1 MHNIL
6 YTHLHSLYQVVFF
19 FRLHVVIGKL
29 TVPTKDI
36 QQVTLKT
43 LHFYYTQALNYIL
56 PLFYFFLYHRTHSIS
71 SPLPQG
77 SHEIA

>member
-1 MHNIL
+1 MHNVLVIL
-6 YTHLHSLYQVVFF
+6 TCIHFTKFF
-19 FRLHVVIGKL
+19 FLQTARCDQQL

-56 PLFYFFLYHRTHSIS
+56 PLFYFFLYHRTY
-71 SPLPQG
+71 
-77 SHEIA
+77 